1 MKNVFDHPLST
12 KWMEKILKGEN
23 MIFLDL
29 IPYSRVSL
37 RRKRIR
43 KKFLKNP
50 MRYLSERTYQAWIGC
65 VVGNFSSNIFNKN
78 LDFNLDVE
86 PIIEDPENS
95 TPVGKIYYL
104 DYQYKK

>member
-1 MKNVFDHPLST
+1 
-12 KWMEKILKGEN
+12 MEKILRGERLT
-23 MIFLDL
+23 FLDL

-50 MRYLSERTYQAWIGC
+50 MRYLSEITHQIWIGC
-65 VVGNFSSNIFNKN
+65 IVGNFSSNVFKHH

-86 PIIEDPENS
+86 PIIDDTDHPD
-95 TPVGKIYYL
+95 PVGKIYYL
-104 DYQYKK
+104 DYQYKKQNGNEQ